1 MTDVS
6 ACAQVMGWTAGA
18 IVVGAV
24 MYPLLRLARRRE
36 WCRFVGQDP
45 HEYKVL
51 LLAPMMYPLY
61 SSCPADAVTVS
72 PGPHAHAMH
81 TPTP

>member
-1 MTDVS
+1 
-6 ACAQVMGWTAGA
+6 MGWTAGA

-24 MYPLLRLARRRE
+24 MYPLLRLARRKE

-51 LLAPMMYPLY
+51 LLAPIMYPFHVPPPHAPMMYP
-61 SSCPADAVTVS
+61 S
-72 PGPHAHAMH
+72 HAAIMY
-81 TPTP
+81 PFMPR